1 MIFYVLFLS
10 ILEDLSLYVVNHMV
24 KPIINLSFGD
34 DLYPF
39 MAMLGRVATDPHR
52 VKIHNKTRR
61 ENVLLNGGS
70 VLSYLFTQRI
80 HYGWFA
86 SHNFRDTIFNC
97 QVGLHDF
104 PRWKTRFGSIKFH
117 PILLWGSWWLDQL
130 DPPISPISLPKERTS
145 LNSFEKR
152 LPVVLLENSVNALL
166 SAARASIRGSGCFFD
181 KPRGSARGVQLPWLT
196 PRNRGK
202 GSVLVLQCAS
212 VACATWPFFT
222 SILTVG
228 PSNGKDIWSRLD
240 VLWC

>member
-1 MIFYVLFLS
+1 MIYTRLWPCWVRLRQTHIVWKPTTKLGERTSCWMGVLHCHICLLRESTMGGSQVTILEILFLTVKLDYCRVTPS
-10 ILEDLSLYVVNHMV
+10 NMTCNHQERSLED
-24 KPIINLSFGD
+24 
-34 DLYPF
+34 
-39 MAMLGRVATDPHR
+39 
-52 VKIHNKTRR
+52 
-61 ENVLLNGGS
+61 
-70 VLSYLFTQRI
+70 
-80 HYGWFA
+80 
-86 SHNFRDTIFNC
+86 
-97 QVGLHDF
+97 DF
-104 PRWKTRFGSIKFH
+104 PRWFQHASVSSSSILFCCE
-117 PILLWGSWWLDQL
+117 
-130 DPPISPISLPKERTS
+130 DPDDWINLVPANLANLALPKERTS

-181 KPRGSARGVQLPWLT
+181 EPRGSARGVQLPWLT

-212 VACATWPFFT
+212 VACATWPFFM

>member
-1 MIFYVLFLS
+1 MIYTHLWPCWVGLRQTHIVWKPTTKLGERTSCWMGVLHCHICFLRESTMGGSQVTILEILFLTVKLDYCRVTPS
-10 ILEDLSLYVVNHMV
+10 NTTCNHQERSLED
-24 KPIINLSFGD
+24 
-34 DLYPF
+34 
-39 MAMLGRVATDPHR
+39 
-52 VKIHNKTRR
+52 
-61 ENVLLNGGS
+61 
-70 VLSYLFTQRI
+70 
-80 HYGWFA
+80 
-86 SHNFRDTIFNC
+86 
-97 QVGLHDF
+97 DF
-104 PRWKTRFGSIKFH
+104 PRWFQHASVPSSSIH
-117 PILLWGSWWLDQL
+117 ANLA
-130 DPPISPISLPKERTS
+130 LPKERTN

-181 KPRGSARGVQLPWLT
+181 EPRGSARGVQLPWLT

-212 VACATWPFFT
+212 VACATWPFFM